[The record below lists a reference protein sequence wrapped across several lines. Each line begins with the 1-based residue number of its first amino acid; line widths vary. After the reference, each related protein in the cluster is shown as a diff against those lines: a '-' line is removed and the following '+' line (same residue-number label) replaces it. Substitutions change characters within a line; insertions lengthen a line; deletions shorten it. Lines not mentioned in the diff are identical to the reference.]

1 MHNRQRNFLMVWQS
15 RLKKIDY
22 QYNKLGRGKD
32 VITFPSLF
40 FIFCAKIEKNIMG
53 KVSKVRANV
62 TAKRKP
68 KLSSGKGGFLVAK
81 VAAINKNK
89 QKRNG

>member
-1 MHNRQRNFLMVWQS
+1 
-15 RLKKIDY
+15 
-22 QYNKLGRGKD
+22 
-32 VITFPSLF
+32 
-40 FIFCAKIEKNIMG
+40 MG
-53 KVSKVRANV
+53 KVGKVRVKV

-81 VAAINKNK
+81 VAAVNKNK

>member
-1 MHNRQRNFLMVWQS
+1 MCERRKGVRAS
-15 RLKKIDY
+15 
-22 QYNKLGRGKD
+22 
-32 VITFPSLF
+32 PSLF
-40 FIFCAKIEKNIMG
+40 FFLIKTIQIMVKG
-53 KVSKVRANV
+53 NKVRVNV

-81 VAAINKNK
+81 VAAVNKNK